1 MKKTILALALL
12 LTGFSFAQI
21 KVIETIP
28 VIRLGSIGQN
38 DLFIQHE
45 GNEYTFFYKNIE
57 NEDAITSKS
66 FTFKDLN
73 NDFEN
78 LHEIIASGFVAN
90 PLLDIKLEL
99 PKDYVWLHYSTN
111 LGRNFVQFM
120 SKNIKNEST
129 GVSKAFT
136 IQEIDKLFEKKADIK
151 KTDETMSEFK

>member
-1 MKKTILALALL
+1 MKKTILALSLFV
-12 LTGFSFAQI
+12 TCFSFAQI

-38 DLFIQHE
+38 DVFIQQE
-45 GNEYTFFYKNIE
+45 GNEFTFFYKNIE
-57 NEDAITSKS
+57 NEESVTSKS
-66 FTFKDLN
+66 FAFKDLN

-78 LHEIIASGFVAN
+78 LHEIIASGFVSN

-99 PKDYVWLHYSTN
+99 PKDYVWLHFSTN
-111 LGRNFVQFM
+111 LGRTFVQFM

-136 IQEIDKLFEKKADIK
+136 IQEINKLV
-151 KTDETMSEFK
+151 

>member
-1 MKKTILALALL
+1 MKKTILALALSVSCL
-12 LTGFSFAQI
+12 SFAQI

-38 DLFIQHE
+38 DMFIQQE
-45 GNEYTFFYKNIE
+45 GNEFTFFYKNIE
-57 NEDAITSKS
+57 NEESVTSKS
-66 FTFKDLN
+66 FAFKDLN

-78 LHEIIASGFVAN
+78 LHEIIASGFESN

-99 PKDYVWLHYSTN
+99 PKDYVWLHFSTN

-120 SKNIKNEST
+120 SKNIKNETT

-136 IQEIDKLFEKKADIK
+136 IQEIDKLFEKKIDTK
-151 KTDETMSEFK
+151 KTNNNMSEFK

>member
-1 MKKTILALALL
+1 MKKTILALVVLISS
-12 LTGFSFAQI
+12 FSFAQI
-21 KVIETIP
+21 KIIETIP

-38 DLFIQHE
+38 DMYIQHE
-45 GNEYTFFYKNIE
+45 GNEFTFFYKNIE
-57 NEDAITSKS
+57 NENMVTQKS

-99 PKDYVWLHYSTN
+99 PYDYVWLHYSTN
-111 LGRNFVQFM
+111 LGKNFVQFM

-129 GVSKAFT
+129 GVSKSFT
-136 IQEIDKLFEKKADIK
+136 IQEIDKLFEKKADLK
-151 KTDETMSEFK
+151 KTDALSEFK